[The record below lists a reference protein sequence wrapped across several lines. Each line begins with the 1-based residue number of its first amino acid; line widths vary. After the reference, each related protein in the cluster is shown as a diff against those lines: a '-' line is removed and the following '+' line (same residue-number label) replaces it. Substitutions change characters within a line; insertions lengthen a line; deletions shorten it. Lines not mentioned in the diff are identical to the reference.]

1 MKFTGQFALI
11 KYLSVAYTQMQ
22 FLLKTV
28 DHTLSTSFNNHLIF
42 TYVIV
47 VQTEYGANNAMTKQL
62 IHKLICAHM
71 YFKGIQIVYS
81 LYKH

>member
-62 IHKLICAHM
+62 IHKSICAHM
-71 YFKGIQIVYS
+71 YFKGIQVVYS